1 MKAHLIAAAIALAL
15 PLAAAHA
22 QTQTSAAKAKKKPVA
37 AKTAAKHTAAS
48 HPAARKKAATG
59 KRRIHPKTAKA
70 VEAVTPVQSLSS
82 RLTSAELET
91 AKEIYTGT
99 IQCELGASVKVMAD
113 ERNPGFFN
121 VTSGKQRYYMHPV
134 ESRTGAIRMED
145 GRAGAIW
152 LQLGNKSMLM
162 DQKKGQRVADEC
174 VTPEQREFAAHMG
187 DNPDQLHLLDGPA
200 KPVAAPAPASS
211 AP

>member
-37 AKTAAKHTAAS
+37 AKHAAAS
-48 HPAARKKAATG
+48 HPAAKKKAATG

-82 RLTSAELET
+82 RLTTAELET

-174 VTPEQREFAAHMG
+174 ITPEQREFAAHMG

-200 KPVAAPAPASS
+200 KPAAAPASS